1 MMETTEKLNL
11 NLLIINA
18 QKLESGLSVRMDWD
32 ANGGV
37 IGSSL
42 DSKWVLKDT
51 SGHIYPQ
58 HCEIVVHD
66 GAFCLKDLC
75 GETYI
80 NGTEM
85 PIGKDLLAK
94 LVHKDHIQIGPYQ
107 VRVALGDLEADNT
120 TGSLVSMFET
130 TNDDLLSDEVP
141 DGDCDEQKEQVENS
155 DPIAALDKLISPNKE
170 ESLID
175 GELVDVNAEI
185 DTQGL
190 VPENDLTLRDPNFT
204 VQADSD
210 NEISSS
216 MSLKRILSFGFGGKK
231 QSKRQSAKTEQP
243 TLQSDRAVPL
253 ESQQI
258 AANNVSEDFQMDE
271 QTLDLLEEEVAK
283 SIQSEPAAVK
293 NLANTGGHL
302 LTGPMLNGL
311 GANVNHTDDIERM
324 HMLSQEMGESLQ
336 ACIQGILD
344 LHQHVSEG
352 RFGTLNR
359 NLQPI
364 EDNPLRLG
372 LSYEETIKT
381 LYDSEKSAVHLSA
394 PAAIEESLKNVQAHN
409 EAMQHAT
416 GEALTQVLNA
426 FSPQVLLRRFQN
438 YKRPH
443 QDIGQNN
450 DAWAWNMYCNY
461 YRELAS
467 HRQQGFEKLFW
478 EIFEQAYDKK
488 IREKQLEF

>member
-1 MMETTEKLNL
+1 METTEILKLNL
-11 NLLIINA
+11 LVINA
-18 QKLESGLSVRMDWD
+18 QKLESGLSALMDWD
-32 ANGGV
+32 QNGGL
-37 IGSSL
+37 IGSSSA
-42 DSKWVLKDT
+42 SKWVLKDAN
-51 SGHIYPQ
+51 GHVHPQ
-58 HCEIVVHD
+58 HCEIVMFD
-66 GAFCLKDLC
+66 GAFCLRDLC

-85 PIGKDLLAK
+85 PIGKGSLAK
-94 LVHKDHIQIGPYQ
+94 LVHKDQIQIGPYK
-107 VRVALGDLEADNT
+107 VRVALGDLEDDSSA
-120 TGSLVSMFET
+120 GSLTSLFET
-130 TNDDLLSDEVP
+130 TTDDLLSDDTLDIAE
-141 DGDCDEQKEQVENS
+141 DEKKQQVENA
-155 DPIAALDKLISPNKE
+155 DPLAALDELMTTNEE

-175 GELVDVNAEI
+175 GEIVDASEEL
-185 DTQGL
+185 DTQRL
-190 VPENDLTLRDPNFT
+190 VPEDDLTLRDPNFT

-231 QSKRQSAKTEQP
+231 QSKQQSSITEQP
-243 TLQSDRAVPL
+243 RFKSDRASQL
-253 ESQQI
+253 ESQLTTT
-258 AANNVSEDFQMDE
+258 NNDSEGFQMDE

-283 SIQSEPAAVK
+283 SIQPEQTAVK
-293 NLANTGGHL
+293 SPAMTGGHL

-311 GANVNHTDDIERM
+311 GANLNHTDDIERM

-344 LHQHVSEG
+344 LHQQVSEG

-372 LSYEETIKT
+372 LSYQETIRT

-416 GEALTQVLNA
+416 GEALTQILGA

-438 YKRPH
+438 YKRSH
-443 QDIGQNN
+443 QDVAQNN
-450 DAWAWNMYCNY
+450 DEWAWKMYCNY
-461 YRELAS
+461 YQELTS

>member
-1 MMETTEKLNL
+1 MMETTEILNL
-11 NLLIINA
+11 NLLVINA
-18 QKLESGLSVRMDWD
+18 QKLESGLSALMDWD

-37 IGSSL
+37 IGSSSA
-42 DSKWVLKDT
+42 SKWVLRDAD
-51 SGHIYPQ
+51 GQIYPQ
-58 HCEIVVHD
+58 HCEIVVVD
-66 GAFCLKDLC
+66 GTFCLRDLC

-85 PIGKDLLAK
+85 PIGKGALAK
-94 LVHKDHIQIGPYQ
+94 LVHKDQINIGPYQ
-107 VRVALGDLEADNT
+107 VRVALGDLEDDHTASSLTSLFDT
-120 TGSLVSMFET
+120 TSS
-130 TNDDLLSDEVP
+130 DLLSDEEP
-141 DGDCDEQKEQVENS
+141 DVEQGEGKLQVENAE
-155 DPIAALDKLISPNKE
+155 PLAALDELMMTNEE

-175 GELVDVNAEI
+175 GEFVDVDEELE
-185 DTQGL
+185 TQAL
-190 VPENDLTLRDPNFT
+190 VPEDDLTLRAPTFT
-204 VQADSD
+204 VQADSE

-216 MSLKRILSFGFGGKK
+216 MSLKKILSFGFGGKK
-231 QSKRQSAKTEQP
+231 RPKHQSSNKEQP
-243 TLQSDRAVPL
+243 ISKSDRAAQL
-253 ESQQI
+253 ESQQTSV
-258 AANNVSEDFQMDE
+258 NNDSEGFQMDE

-283 SIQSEPAAVK
+283 SIQPEQTVVTSPTM
-293 NLANTGGHL
+293 TGGHL

-311 GANVNHTDDIERM
+311 GANLNHTDDIERM

-344 LHQHVSEG
+344 LHQQVSEG

-416 GEALTQVLNA
+416 GEALTQILGA

-438 YKRPH
+438 YKRSH
-443 QDIGQNN
+443 QDITQSN
-450 DAWAWNMYCNY
+450 DEWAWNMYCNY
-461 YRELAS
+461 YQELTS

>member
-1 MMETTEKLNL
+1 METTETLNL
-11 NLLIINA
+11 NLLVINA
-18 QKLESGLSVRMDWD
+18 QKLESGLTALMQWD
-32 ANGGV
+32 AEGGV
-37 IGSSL
+37 IGSS
-42 DSKWVLKDT
+42 SASTWTLKDS
-51 SGHIYPQ
+51 SGRIYPQ
-58 HCEIVVHD
+58 HCEIVMFD
-66 GAFCLKDLC
+66 GAFCLRDLC

-85 PIGKDLLAK
+85 PVGKGLLAK
-94 LVHKDHIQIGPYQ
+94 LVHKDQIQIGPYEI
-107 VRVALGDLEADNT
+107 RVALGDLEDDSAM
-120 TGSLVSMFET
+120 GSLTSLFET
-130 TNDDLLSDEVP
+130 TNYDLLSDEVL
-141 DGDCDEQKEQVENS
+141 DIEQDDNNEQVENAE
-155 DPIAALDKLISPNKE
+155 PLAALDELMANNEE

-175 GELVDVNAEI
+175 DENSRAVEESEP
-185 DTQGL
+185 QGL
-190 VPENDLTLRDPNFT
+190 VPEEDLTLRDPNFT

-216 MSLKRILSFGFGGKK
+216 MTLKRILSFGFGSKTQPK
-231 QSKRQSAKTEQP
+231 QQSEKSQQQV
-243 TLQSDRAVPL
+243 LNSDRAEEL
-253 ESQQI
+253 ESQQTI
-258 AANNVSEDFQMDE
+258 NNDSEGFQMDE

-283 SIQSEPAAVK
+283 SIQPEQTAV
-293 NLANTGGHL
+293 NSVATTGGHL

-344 LHQHVSEG
+344 LHQQVSEG

-416 GEALTQVLNA
+416 GEALTQILGA

-438 YKRPH
+438 YKRSH
-443 QDIGQNN
+443 QDVSQNS
-450 DAWAWNMYCNY
+450 DEWAWNMYCNY
-461 YRELAS
+461 YQELTS